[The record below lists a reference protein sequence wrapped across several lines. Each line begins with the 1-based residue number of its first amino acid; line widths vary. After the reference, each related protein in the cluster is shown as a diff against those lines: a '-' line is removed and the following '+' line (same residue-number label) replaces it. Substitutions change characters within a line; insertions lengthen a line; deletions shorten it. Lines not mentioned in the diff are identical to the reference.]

1 MQSKSGWSLFSAVAI
16 TCLAF
21 YVYVVNKA
29 PISPAPVQS
38 EPEVAANDELVKFA
52 AAVKAE
58 DVQQVS
64 LTASSNDPFPLPNPS
79 SVDPVIPVS
88 WESQPKLSIDEAP
101 QQLQVD
107 DFEFLPIED
116 ELITD
121 DSLDPIFNESD
132 DESLELPV
140 EPFQVTDA
148 PTIEQ
153 FVVEQSQVGIDDPN
167 LYEDSIQNESPIQVQ
182 EDEGTQEP
190 DSQQSPFKL
199 ASTPIRLN
207 YIKLNSEVV
216 TRRRSVSQPIGEI
229 SIPEW
234 NPKAAWAK
242 PTAIITELEKLEQIP
257 ATADWAQDTKE
268 IVKALNWTRSVD
280 DPQAAALIEQLSQQ
294 LHQLNQLAISVSTVP
309 VTQPEYV
316 QGPLAIELRSF
327 HYDIARRLMIW
338 SYTHQLAKQQR
349 VRLSDMSDQHVL
361 KLIQE
366 SQSKLD
372 ITGVG
377 SSWSEYLQLKPL
389 SAAFGAIQPDEE
401 VQCDTARV
409 TLSRLYSPVL
419 SKAQKQFLSDQID
432 DQLIGLLRE
441 KASQSIELP
450 RFTHTLEK
458 HEYSTSGYTS
468 HKLNGFYQ
476 SLLWSTDPASQSLAG
491 QLEGHYRN
499 ANFRVSVSDQLI
511 NRLLPQTGEI
521 EQPIQDNVMGAQVFG
536 NSRIQNRLLIR
547 LIPDNRKVNLWLEAN
562 GKVRSLTQARQS
574 GFRVDNL
581 GHSRYRVFK
590 QIAIN
595 RSGVETDAPHA
606 VSDTS
611 SQIIGMSSNLDPIPV
626 VGWVARKIARNKI
639 QESAPMTDMITRQKV
654 EAGAKEQM
662 ESEVQSQLAKVSDY
676 LFVNFLQPMI
686 AMDLEPTPVEMRTT
700 SDRVIMRYRLA
711 GRDQMAAHT
720 ARPQALADSLMSFQL
735 HESVFNNL
743 FDRIEIAGR
752 SFTAVELSEH
762 LTNVFGSKQAA
773 GSEELNHEAYFE
785 FAPYDPIRV
794 EFKDSKF
801 EMSINLKKFR
811 VGKGKTWKNLN
822 VKATFNPHVEGSKL
836 YLLRDESGIRL
847 KGSNLKL
854 RDQVAVRT
862 VFTALVRDHYKLNVL
877 PENFGKQFGS
887 TPLEIS
893 QLVLNDGW
901 LGVSFSDPPRAI
913 AQQPAMPARP
923 RR

>member
-1 MQSKSGWSLFSAVAI
+1 MHSKSGWSLFSAVAI

-21 YVYVVNKA
+21 YVYVAFKA
-29 PISPAPVQS
+29 PISPEPVQV

-52 AAVKAE
+52 AAIQPDE
-58 DVQQVS
+58 VQQVS
-64 LTASSNDPFPLPNPS
+64 LTASNDPFPLPNPTS
-79 SVDPVIPVS
+79 LDPVVPVS
-88 WESQPKLSIDEAP
+88 WESQPTLTIDEAHQP
-101 QQLQVD
+101 MQVE
-107 DFEFLPIED
+107 DFEYLPIED
-116 ELITD
+116 ELIPD
-121 DSLDPIFNESD
+121 ESLDPILIDNTNEPLD
-132 DESLELPV
+132 LPV
-140 EPFQVTDA
+140 SPFQVTDA
-148 PTIEQ
+148 PTIDQ
-153 FVVEQSQVGIDDPN
+153 FVAEQSQITVVDPPQID
-167 LYEDSIQNESPIQVQ
+167 DSIQEASPVQ
-182 EDEGTQEP
+182 ENENVEEP
-190 DSQQSPFKL
+190 DSNQSPFHL
-199 ASTPIRLN
+199 ASAPIRLD

-216 TRRRSVSQPIGEI
+216 TRRRSVSQPVREI
-229 SIPEW
+229 LIPEW

-242 PTAIITELEKLEQIP
+242 PAAIIAELEKLEQIP
-257 ATADWAQDTKE
+257 ATADWALDTKE
-268 IVKALNWTRSVD
+268 MVKALNWTRSVD
-280 DPQAAALIEQLSQQ
+280 DPNAAALIEQLSNQ

-309 VTQPEYV
+309 ASQPEYV

-349 VRLSDMSDQHVL
+349 VRFSDMSNQHVL
-361 KLIQE
+361 DLINT

-372 ITGVG
+372 VTGVG
-377 SSWSEYLQLKPL
+377 SSWSEYLQLMPL
-389 SAAFGAIQPDEE
+389 SAAFSSTQLDEE
-401 VQCDTARV
+401 VQCQAARV

-419 SKAQKQFLSDQID
+419 SKAQKQFLAEQFD
-432 DQLIGLLRE
+432 DQLIELLRE
-441 KASQSIELP
+441 KASRTVELP
-450 RFTHTLEK
+450 KFTETLEK
-458 HEYSTSGYTS
+458 HEYKTSGYTS

-476 SLLWSTDPASQSLAG
+476 SLLWSTDPASQNLAG

-511 NRLLPQTGEI
+511 NRLLPQTEEI
-521 EQPIQDNVMGAQVFG
+521 EQPIRDNVMGAQVYG

-574 GFRVDNL
+574 GFRVENL
-581 GHSRYRVFK
+581 GHSRYRVLK

-595 RSGVETDAPHA
+595 RSGVQTDAPHA

-611 SQIIGMSSNLDPIPV
+611 SQIVGMSSNLDPIPV

-662 ESEVQSQLAKVSDY
+662 ETEVQSQLAKVSDY

-700 SDRVIMRYRLA
+700 NDRVIMRYRLA

-720 ARPQALADSLMSFQL
+720 ARPQALADSLMSFQI
-735 HESVFNNL
+735 HESVLNNL

-752 SFTAVELSEH
+752 SFTATELSDH
-762 LTNVFGSKQAA
+762 LANVFGNKQAA
-773 GSEELNHEAYFE
+773 GSEDLNHEAYFE

-794 EFKDSKF
+794 EFKNSKI
-801 EMSINLKKFR
+801 EISINLKKFK
-811 VGKGKTWKNLN
+811 VGKSKTWKNLS
-822 VKATFNPHVEGSKL
+822 VRASFNPHVEGSKL
-836 YLLRDESGIRL
+836 YLLRDETGIRL
-847 KGSNLKL
+847 KGSNLKF
-854 RDQVAVRT
+854 RDDVHVRT
-862 VFTALVRDHYKLNVL
+862 VFTALVQGQYELNVL
-877 PENFGKQFGS
+877 PEKFGKQFGS

-901 LGVSFSDPPRAI
+901 LGLSFGDPPKAV
-913 AQQPAMPARP
+913 AQQPVVPATP